1 MKNVL
6 AVVKFLFS
14 IGLASFDYFYLVL
27 CIYLFIVKKKKKCWR
42 ETETQICSAISDHL
56 ISTSKT
62 YLPIS

>member
-27 CIYLFIVKKKKKCWR
+27 CIYLFIVKKKKKK
-42 ETETQICSAISDHL
+42 SAGEKQKLRSVRQFL
-56 ISTSKT
+56 I
-62 YLPIS
+62 I